1 MLGIFQKNC
10 LHTPYGGQQL
20 LTQGLSEYFF
30 KDADKI
36 RSPQMQT
43 SKVQMT
49 KTRVSESFPPS
60 SDAKN
65 FWNALLMPVVPRGE

>member
-1 MLGIFQKNC
+1 MLRVFQKDC

-49 KTRVSESFPPS
+49 KSQGVGIFPSILRCGKFLERPAHASCPS
-60 SDAKN
+60 
-65 FWNALLMPVVPRGE
+65 R